1 MRKLFCSVAG
11 KLALTLTVSAVLLIA
26 ALNLFPPYF
35 ARRLNRFSAEN
46 YLLALGDSISAFL
59 SDEFGEEGGSQIAPL
74 LENPNLR
81 MLIADGSGLVIYDSQ
96 TEHNKAGRLFLS
108 ESFDKAASGQVTF
121 TSDYRPGRAFYYA
134 LTRPLDIVPS
144 GGRSMVLS
152 LMYTDSRLAAEYADM
167 RRALIYVSAFAVP
180 FFAAAIAWLYRRL
193 SASTRSL
200 LNGMDEIQQGN
211 FTQRISVRG
220 DSEFTQLGQ
229 SLNAICE
236 TFAATDEQRRRFV
249 SDASHELKT
258 PLASIKLLSDS
269 IIQTPNMSREEI
281 NDFLLDISN
290 EIDRLT
296 RISSR
301 LLSLAKFDDVDQA
314 ALAEELNLSAVAA
327 TVCRMLTPLARA
339 SNCTIRHELAER
351 VMLVANYDSV
361 YQIFYNLVE
370 NSIKYSGKDK
380 EVRVFLYVR
389 DAQAHFIVDDDG
401 DGIPPDDLKKIFDRF
416 YRVDKARA
424 RATGGTGLGLSIVA
438 SAVRACGGS
447 VEAMNRKSGGAR
459 FVVRFPLPNQ
469 SGDPADSV
477 PAEQAP
483 ENGGETV

>member
-1 MRKLFCSVAG
+1 
-11 KLALTLTVSAVLLIA
+11 
-26 ALNLFPPYF
+26 
-35 ARRLNRFSAEN
+35 
-46 YLLALGDSISAFL
+46 
-59 SDEFGEEGGSQIAPL
+59 
-74 LENPNLR
+74 
-81 MLIADGSGLVIYDSQ
+81 
-96 TEHNKAGRLFLS
+96 
-108 ESFDKAASGQVTF
+108 
-121 TSDYRPGRAFYYA
+121 
-134 LTRPLDIVPS
+134 
-144 GGRSMVLS
+144 
-152 LMYTDSRLAAEYADM
+152 
-167 RRALIYVSAFAVP
+167 
-180 FFAAAIAWLYRRL
+180 
-193 SASTRSL
+193 
-200 LNGMDEIQQGN
+200 
-211 FTQRISVRG
+211 
-220 DSEFTQLGQ
+220 
-229 SLNAICE
+229 
-236 TFAATDEQRRRFV
+236 
-249 SDASHELKT
+249 
-258 PLASIKLLSDS
+258 
-269 IIQTPNMSREEI
+269 MSREEI

-301 LLSLAKFDDVDQA
+301 LLSLAKFDDVDQS

-339 SNCTIRHELAER
+339 SNCTIRHELSER

-401 DGIPPDDLKKIFDRF
+401 EGIPPDDLKKIFDRF

-469 SGDPADSV
+469 PGDPADNA
-477 PAEQAP
+477 PAE
-483 ENGGETV
+483 